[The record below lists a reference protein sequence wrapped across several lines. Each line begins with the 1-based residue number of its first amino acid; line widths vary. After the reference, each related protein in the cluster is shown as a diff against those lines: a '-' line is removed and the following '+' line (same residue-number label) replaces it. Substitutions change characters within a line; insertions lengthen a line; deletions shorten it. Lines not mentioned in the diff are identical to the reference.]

1 MLDLLEKCQQIYK
14 LLIHEQRTYHQEL
27 CNAQLHH
34 PRKYKLGNRVFA
46 RVQVQSKQSKG
57 KVRKLAYRTRGP
69 YKIPKLYPSGSYDLQ
84 SLKSPSLVIIK
95 KHGADLYPCP
105 QYIKPFQHVKSS
117 DYQFGNIHKGI
128 TSNPYKNASI
138 SEFNPARPW
147 AAPAAYADVTMEPF
161 PSISEL
167 DAEYDSWPE
176 SGNPFIHDKTAFSSG
191 QTTKAP
197 VLTNGYTNLDSS
209 DQTAKS
215 PSLQLLPTL
224 TANQSFSQFV
234 ANIIKSD
241 DKLFFIRHSPP
252 NQSRQEWKLVQID
265 FPFTMK
271 LHPQCLQNGKFLVQF

>member
-1 MLDLLEKCQQIYK
+1 
-14 LLIHEQRTYHQEL
+14 
-27 CNAQLHH
+27 
-34 PRKYKLGNRVFA
+34 
-46 RVQVQSKQSKG
+46 
-57 KVRKLAYRTRGP
+57 
-69 YKIPKLYPSGSYDLQ
+69 
-84 SLKSPSLVIIK
+84 
-95 KHGADLYPCP
+95 
-105 QYIKPFQHVKSS
+105 VKSS

-128 TSNPYKNASI
+128 ASNPYENASI
-138 SEFNPARPW
+138 SEFNPAKPW

-167 DAEYDSWPE
+167 DAKYDSWPE
-176 SGNPFIHDKTAFSSG
+176 SGNPFLHNETAFSSG
-191 QTTKAP
+191 QTPKAP
-197 VLTNGYTNLDSS
+197 VWMNGYTNLDSS

-265 FPFTMK
+265 SPSTMK
-271 LHPQCLQNGKFLVQF
+271 LYPQCLQDGKFLVQFYIQHYNDNSVNLTDQRYWLEYHSRDNQKTLGSRYHLIPPTSVSPDIARTRNLVPFREWIYLSQEDQLIHGPFD